1 VNLCAR
7 ALLHRLRFRYKIKI
21 KFLQKNAENR
31 ILFTQNHR
39 VSDVFHSSPSSRRRG
54 RPMAD
59 AEALR
64 NEVRSILGG
73 GGFDERNDF
82 EDERRATAAS
92 SSNGAGG
99 FKPKSRRAQQAMA
112 KAKATGASPVDAK
125 PTSGSKGG
133 LENWAWRAPRCQLP
147 SSLLHVCCFLRLRRG
162 GRRSSWRQRA
172 RSQQPTR

>member
-1 VNLCAR
+1 MNLCAR

-133 LENWAWRAPRCQLP
+133 RVTAPQRKVFLP
-147 SSLLHVCCFLRLRRG
+147 RLLLHIESRSRG
-162 GRRSSWRQRA
+162 CASRCGRCRSPVHPCRQG
-172 RSQQPTR
+172 